1 MIVGGTGRMAR
12 HLRKPSIRANPGE
25 PRASRV
31 LPAPGQPASAS
42 AGIEFQ
48 TVCISHAMNLH
59 AETLCFSDVFLHSQ
73 AIVNWSQHYDQ
84 ISPGTATTTL
94 RQVAGQRFHVFR
106 ERINQRVMQH
116 GLAPRDRLCFA
127 LPIVSAVAPVV
138 QGRTVERPSLL
149 TLRGGEE
156 FVAHLPCDTEVLA
169 FTIDRTL
176 TADRE
181 LDELANLPA
190 RILKQPVLPISPA
203 RYGHALDGLE
213 RVLCQ
218 ALDSGSLTA
227 RDAFDERVLAHS
239 VVGILLDLVQSDD
252 ADAGALPSASTQSYV
267 VRRSQEIALECDDVP
282 TVIDLCHHL
291 RISRRTLQ
299 YSFQNVVGTTPTAY
313 LRSIR
318 LNAVRRFLMTTPET
332 MRIGDAAAQFGFC
345 HFGRFSAYYQQHFHE
360 LPSHTPRLS

>member
-1 MIVGGTGRMAR
+1 LFSTSGSRR
-12 HLRKPSIRANPGE
+12 HVPDVRP
-25 PRASRV
+25 ASR
-31 LPAPGQPASAS
+31 
-42 AGIEFQ
+42 GIELEKERISQ
-48 TVCISHAMNLH
+48 TMNLH
-59 AETLCFSDVFLHSQ
+59 AETRYFSDVFLHSQ

-84 ISPGTATTTL
+84 ISPGAATTTL

-116 GLAPRDRLCFA
+116 GLAPRDRLCCA
-127 LPIVSAVAPVV
+127 LPILSTVAPVI
-138 QGRTVERPSLL
+138 QGRTVEQSSLL

-156 FVAHLPCDTEVLA
+156 FVAHLPRNTEVLA

-190 RILKQPVLPISPA
+190 RILKQPVHPLSPA
-203 RYGHALDGLE
+203 RYGNALAGLE

-218 ALDSGSLTA
+218 ALDSDSLTT
-227 RDAFDERVLAHS
+227 RDAFDERTLAHS
-239 VVGILLDLVQSDD
+239 IVGILLDLVQSEESE
-252 ADAGALPSASTQSYV
+252 AGVRPSASTQSYIV
-267 VRRSQEIALECDDVP
+267 SRSQEIAVESDVVP

-299 YSFQNVVGTTPTAY
+299 YSFQNVVGTTPMAY

-332 MRIGDAAAQFGFC
+332 MRIGDAAAQFGFY

>member
-1 MIVGGTGRMAR
+1 
-12 HLRKPSIRANPGE
+12 
-25 PRASRV
+25 
-31 LPAPGQPASAS
+31 
-42 AGIEFQ
+42 
-48 TVCISHAMNLH
+48 MNLH

-73 AIVNWSQHYDQ
+73 AIANWAQHYDQ
-84 ISPGTATTTL
+84 ISPGAATTTL

-127 LPIVSAVAPVV
+127 LPIAKASAPVV
-138 QGRTVERPSLL
+138 QGRAVERPSLL

-203 RYGHALDGLE
+203 RYGNAL
-213 RVLCQ
+213 
-218 ALDSGSLTA
+218 AA
-227 RDAFDERVLAHS
+227 RDAFDERVLAHG
-239 VVGILLDLVQSDD
+239 VVDILLDLVQSDD
-252 ADAGALPSASTQSYV
+252 PGPGALPSASTQSYI
-267 VRRSQEIALECDDVP
+267 VRRSQEIALERDDVP
-282 TVIDLCHHL
+282 TVIDLCRHL

-332 MRIGDAAAQFGFC
+332 LRIGDAAAQFGFC
-345 HFGRFSAYYQQHFHE
+345 HFGRFSAYYHQHFHE

>member
-1 MIVGGTGRMAR
+1 VTRDGQ
-12 HLRKPSIRANPGE
+12 HE
-25 PRASRV
+25 P
-31 LPAPGQPASAS
+31 AS
-42 AGIEFQ
+42 AGIEFEMGRLSD
-48 TVCISHAMNLH
+48 TMNLH
-59 AETLCFSDVFLHSQ
+59 AESRCFSDVFLHSQ

-84 ISPGTATTTL
+84 ISPGIATTTL

-116 GLAPRDRLCFA
+116 GLAPRGRLCFA
-127 LPIVSAVAPVV
+127 LPIANTAAPIV
-138 QGRTVERPSLL
+138 QGRTVARPSLPRAARRRRVRRASSVRHRSARL
-149 TLRGGEE
+149 HDRPHAHGRSRARRTGE
-156 FVAHLPCDTEVLA
+156 
-169 FTIDRTL
+169 
-176 TADRE
+176 
-181 LDELANLPA
+181 PA
-190 RILKQPVLPISPA
+190 RARPPATGAADLAGALPHGA
-203 RYGHALDGLE
+203 GRLE

-218 ALDSGSLTA
+218 ALDHGSLTA
-227 RDAFDERVLAHS
+227 RDAFDERVLAHN
-239 VVGILLDLVQSDD
+239 VVGILLDLVQSDE
-252 ADAGALPSASTQSYV
+252 ADAGAAVGVDAKLHRAAQP
-267 VRRSQEIALECDDVP
+267 EIALECDDVP

>member
-1 MIVGGTGRMAR
+1 VTRDGQ
-12 HLRKPSIRANPGE
+12 HE
-25 PRASRV
+25 P
-31 LPAPGQPASAS
+31 AS
-42 AGIEFQ
+42 AGIEFEMGRLSD
-48 TVCISHAMNLH
+48 TMNLH
-59 AETLCFSDVFLHSQ
+59 AESRCFSDVFLHSQ

-84 ISPGTATTTL
+84 ISPGIATTTL

-116 GLAPRDRLCFA
+116 GLAPRGRLCFA
-127 LPIVSAVAPVV
+127 LPIANTAAPIV
-138 QGRTVERPSLL
+138 QGRTVARPSLPA
-149 TLRGGEE
+149 LRGGEE

-176 TADRE
+176 TADHA

-190 RILKQPVLPISPA
+190 RVLRQPVLPISPV
-203 RYGHALDGLE
+203 RYRTALDGSSA
-213 RVLCQ
+213 C
-218 ALDSGSLTA
+218 SA
-227 RDAFDERVLAHS
+227 RRSTTVRSRPATRSTNACS
-239 VVGILLDLVQSDD
+239 PITWS
-252 ADAGALPSASTQSYV
+252 ASCSTSYSRTKRMRALPSASTQSYI

>member
-1 MIVGGTGRMAR
+1 
-12 HLRKPSIRANPGE
+12 
-25 PRASRV
+25 
-31 LPAPGQPASAS
+31 
-42 AGIEFQ
+42 
-48 TVCISHAMNLH
+48 MNLH

-127 LPIVSAVAPVV
+127 LPIAGTVAPVV
-138 QGRTVERPSLL
+138 QGCTVERPSLL

-190 RILKQPVLPISPA
+190 RVLKQPVLPISPA
-203 RYGHALDGLE
+203 RYRDALDGLE

-227 RDAFDERVLAHS
+227 RDGFDERVLAHS
-239 VVGILLDLVQSDD
+239 VVGILLDLVQPDD
-252 ADAGALPSASTQSYV
+252 PEAGALPSASTQSYI
-267 VRRSQEIALECDDVP
+267 VRRSQEIALESDDVP

-318 LNAVRRFLMTTPET
+318 LNAVRRFLMTTPDT

>member
-1 MIVGGTGRMAR
+1 M
-12 HLRKPSIRANPGE
+12 E
-25 PRASRV
+25 RV
-31 LPAPGQPASAS
+31 
-42 AGIEFQ
+42 
-48 TVCISHAMNLH
+48 SHIMNLH
-59 AETLCFSDVFLHSQ
+59 AETRCFSDVFLHSQ
-73 AIVNWSQHYDQ
+73 AIVHWSQHYDQ
-84 ISPGTATTTL
+84 ISPGIATTTL
-94 RQVAGQRFHVFR
+94 RQVAGQRFQVFR

-116 GLAPRDRLCFA
+116 GLAPRDRFCFA
-127 LPIVSAVAPVV
+127 LPIASTVAPVV

-169 FTIDRTL
+169 FTIDRAL
-176 TADRE
+176 AADRE

-190 RILKQPVLPISPA
+190 RVRQPVLPVSPV
-203 RYGHALDGLE
+203 RYRRALDGLE
-213 RVLCQ
+213 RVLCE
-218 ALDSGSLTA
+218 ALDSGSLTM
-227 RDAFDERVLAHS
+227 REAFDERMLAHR
-239 VVGILLDLVQSDD
+239 VVGILLDLVQSDES
-252 ADAGALPSASTQSYV
+252 DAGSLPSASTQSYI
-267 VRRSQEIALECDDVP
+267 VRRSQELALESDDMP
-282 TVIDLCHHL
+282 TVLDLCHHL

>member
-1 MIVGGTGRMAR
+1 MGR
-12 HLRKPSIRANPGE
+12 LSD
-25 PRASRV
+25 
-31 LPAPGQPASAS
+31 
-42 AGIEFQ
+42 
-48 TVCISHAMNLH
+48 TMNLH
-59 AETLCFSDVFLHSQ
+59 AESRCFSDVFLHSQ

-84 ISPGTATTTL
+84 ISPGIATTTL

-116 GLAPRDRLCFA
+116 GLAPRGRLCFA
-127 LPIVSAVAPVV
+127 LPIANTAAPIV
-138 QGRTVERPSLL
+138 QGRTVARPSLL

-176 TADRE
+176 TADHA

-190 RILKQPVLPISPA
+190 RVLRQPVLPISPV
-203 RYGHALDGLE
+203 RYRTALDGLE

-218 ALDSGSLTA
+218 ALDHGSLTA
-227 RDAFDERVLAHS
+227 RDAFDERVLAHN
-239 VVGILLDLVQSDD
+239 VVGILLDLVQSDE
-252 ADAGALPSASTQSYV
+252 ADAGALPSASTQSYI